1 MSDRPIHIALTF
13 DDNFWAPAYALMRSI
28 CLSSR
33 RPEDLVF
40 HLIHIGLAPHHR
52 QTLELI
58 ADEYPARLLH
68 IDLAHHA
75 AYRDFVA
82 LLPMARPF
90 TPVIYARLLLDRL
103 LPPEVERVVYL
114 DCDTYVR
121 GPIETLS
128 ELDLKGHPIAAVLD
142 PGRHKAMLGRDFRQ
156 NRELF
161 SFNFAYFNSGMLVID
176 RAAYGQ
182 ADLPAQTRRLHDS
195 GALARIQYD
204 QAILNLAFK
213 DNWLPLDFR
222 WNLIWPWPAH
232 EVLEPQILHYTG
244 HRKPW
249 NLIPSA
255 AFANAYRHTMT
266 NDIFYA
272 FWRER
277 LRRRLLSPLRRLAG
291 RG

>member
-28 CLSSR
+28 CLASR
-33 RPEDLVF
+33 RPADLVF
-40 HLIHIGLAPHHR
+40 HLIHIGLAARHR
-52 QTLELI
+52 ETLDRI
-58 ADEYPARLLH
+58 AAEYPARLQH
-68 IDLAHHA
+68 TDLAHHA

-121 GPIETLS
+121 GPIETLA
-128 ELDLKGHPIAAVLD
+128 ELDLEGHPVAAVLD

-176 RAAYGQ
+176 RAAYGR
-182 ADLPAQTRRLHDS
+182 ADLPAATRRLHDKRRPRPHPIRP
-195 GALARIQYD
+195 GDPQPRLQGQLAAPRFPLEPDLALAGPRGARTAD
-204 QAILNLAFK
+204 
-213 DNWLPLDFR
+213 
-222 WNLIWPWPAH
+222 PA
-232 EVLEPQILHYTG
+232 L
-244 HRKPW
+244 
-249 NLIPSA
+249 
-255 AFANAYRHTMT
+255 YR
-266 NDIFYA
+266 
-272 FWRER
+272 
-277 LRRRLLSPLRRLAG
+277 P
-291 RG
+291 